1 MVTAKKTTKA
11 PAKVA
16 PVKRSRPKTQP
27 ASQVNVTLAA
37 PVAPAAAP
45 KPESKK
51 DDSTAGKI
59 VELIKWVDNPFKLFT
74 VILLSFLAFAGYFA
88 WDSRQMILQAITT
101 SSQQTELKDTPA
113 LMQIALSVQR
123 DLEAETVTVHKA
135 SLVVNSRTTLF
146 ALTAKGHDKT
156 MDGVNSSLFNKDP
169 QRNQAMISM
178 LGGEVYCDKLVV
190 TGKNSDWEEK
200 QGIKF
205 VCRAGIPPQMGEFDG
220 YISVGFKEAP
230 EDSTEIKTR
239 LNLATAEMSK

>member
-1 MVTAKKTTKA
+1 
-11 PAKVA
+11 
-16 PVKRSRPKTQP
+16 
-27 ASQVNVTLAA
+27 
-37 PVAPAAAP
+37 
-45 KPESKK
+45 
-51 DDSTAGKI
+51 
-59 VELIKWVDNPFKLFT
+59 

-101 SSQQTELKDTPA
+101 SSHNSELKETPA

-200 QGIKF
+200 QGVKY

-220 YISVGFKEAP
+220 YISVGFREAP
-230 EDSTEIKTR
+230 EDATEIKTR
-239 LNLATAEMSK
+239 LNLASTEMSK

>member
-1 MVTAKKTTKA
+1 MTAKAPVKKA
-11 PAKVA
+11 AAKVA
-16 PVKRSRPKTQP
+16 PVKRSRPKP
-27 ASQVNVTLAA
+27 APTSQINVTMA
-37 PVAPAAAP
+37 APAAAP
-45 KPESKK
+45 KPEAKK

-88 WDSRQMILQAITT
+88 WDSRQMILQAITN

-113 LMQIALSVQR
+113 LMQVALTVQR

-135 SLVVNSRTTLF
+135 SLVVNSRTMLF

-156 MDGVNSSLFNKDP
+156 MDGVKSSLFNKDP

-200 QGIKF
+200 QGIKY
-205 VCRAGIPPQMGEFDG
+205 VCRASIPPQIGEFDG
-220 YISVGFKEAP
+220 YISVGFKDVP
-230 EDSTEIKTR
+230 EDPTEIKTR
-239 LNLATAEMSK
+239 LNLASTEMSK

>member
-1 MVTAKKTTKA
+1 MVTKKT

-16 PVKRSRPKTQP
+16 PVKRATPKAIP
-27 ASQVNVTLAA
+27 KSE
-37 PVAPAAAP
+37 PVASRR
-45 KPESKK
+45 KPESNTDKV
-51 DDSTAGKI
+51 I
-59 VELIKWVDNPFKLFT
+59 ELIKWVDNPFKLFT
-74 VILLSFLAFAGYFA
+74 VILLSFLFFAGYFA
-88 WDSRQMILQAITT
+88 WDSRQVILQAITT
-101 SSQQTELKDTPA
+101 SSHNSELKDTPS
-113 LMQIALSVQR
+113 LMQVAVGVQR

-135 SLVVNSRTTLF
+135 SLVVNSRTMLF
-146 ALTAKGHDKT
+146 ALNAKGHDKT

-200 QGIKF
+200 QGVKY

-230 EDSTEIKTR
+230 EDTTEIKTR
-239 LNLATAEMSK
+239 LNLASTEMSK

>member
-1 MVTAKKTTKA
+1 MTKA
-11 PAKVA
+11 PVKRAAAKVA
-16 PVKRSRPKTQP
+16 PVKRSRPKPQP

-37 PVAPAAAP
+37 PAAAPPAP
-45 KPESKK
+45 KPEAKK

-88 WDSRQMILQAITT
+88 WDSRQVILQAITT
-101 SSQQTELKDTPA
+101 SSQNSELKETPA
-113 LMQIALSVQR
+113 LMQVAISVQR

-135 SLVVNSRTTLF
+135 SLVVNSRTMLF

-156 MDGVNSSLFNKDP
+156 MDGIKSSLFNKDP

-200 QGIKF
+200 QGIKY
-205 VCRAGIPPQMGEFDG
+205 VCRASIPPQMGEFDG
-220 YISVGFKEAP
+220 YISVGFKDVP
-230 EDSTEIKTR
+230 EDATEIKTR
-239 LNLATAEMSK
+239 LNLASTEMSK

>member
-16 PVKRSRPKTQP
+16 PVKRSRPKP
-27 ASQVNVTLAA
+27 APTSQVNVTLAA
-37 PVAPAAAP
+37 PAATP
-45 KPESKK
+45 KPEAKK
-51 DDSTAGKI
+51 DDSTLGKVI
-59 VELIKWVDNPFKLFT
+59 GLIEWVDNPFKLFT

-88 WDSRQMILQAITT
+88 WDSRQVILQAITT
-101 SSQQTELKDTPA
+101 SSHQTELKETPA

-156 MDGVNSSLFNKDP
+156 MDGVKSSLFNKDP

-200 QGIKF
+200 QGIKY
-205 VCRAGIPPQMGEFDG
+205 VCRASIPPQMGEFDG
-220 YISVGFKEAP
+220 YISVGFKDVP
-230 EDSTEIKTR
+230 EDATEIKTR
-239 LNLATAEMSK
+239 LNLASTEMSK

>member
-1 MVTAKKTTKA
+1 MTKA
-11 PAKVA
+11 PVKRAAAKVA
-16 PVKRSRPKTQP
+16 PVKRSRPKPQP

-37 PVAPAAAP
+37 PAAAP
-45 KPESKK
+45 ATPKPEAKK

-88 WDSRQMILQAITT
+88 WDSRQVILQAITT
-101 SSQQTELKDTPA
+101 SSQNSELKETPA
-113 LMQIALSVQR
+113 LMQVATSVQR

-135 SLVVNSRTTLF
+135 SLVVNSRTMLF
-146 ALTAKGHDKT
+146 ALNAKGHDKT
-156 MDGVNSSLFNKDP
+156 MDGVKSSLFNKDP

-200 QGIKF
+200 QGIKY
-205 VCRAGIPPQMGEFDG
+205 VCRASIPPQMGEFDG
-220 YISVGFKEAP
+220 YISVGFKDVP
-230 EDSTEIKTR
+230 EDATEIKTR
-239 LNLATAEMSK
+239 LNLASTEMSK